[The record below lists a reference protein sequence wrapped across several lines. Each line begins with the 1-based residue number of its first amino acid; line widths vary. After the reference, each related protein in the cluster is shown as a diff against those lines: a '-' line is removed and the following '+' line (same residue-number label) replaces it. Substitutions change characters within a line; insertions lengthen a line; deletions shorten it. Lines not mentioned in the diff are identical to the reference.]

1 MCKSL
6 GKWILFCVAEKIGEG
21 RDGLDRHEYEVCF
34 GWKGGSVEGATVER
48 HSKRLSRV
56 MVRNK
61 KRVGYTYE
69 LTLKVKGEWIVQGE
83 KKFVGGHID
92 LPEFSFGELDE
103 LQMIDSYSFEL
114 RASFAYRKLEMLM
127 DDKEGPSRKYMI
139 VEPKV
144 KSLLMEIRLSEA
156 GDILH
161 QDRIHICNDLKLFL
175 QPIREKLLQF
185 EQELRECGAF
195 SWETEKCG
203 HIFMFFM
210 SSSTVLCDN
219 LILFNQKLLLN
230 SFVSH
235 GSSNFVIHLG
245 SKARRLNGF
254 ISKAEKHSGH
264 ARKSSWWQKFFF
276 EDDGN
281 WLGMRDDD
289 MVEPEPE
296 AVAAAEG
303 ESTQELSEGE
313 KFEAWKQRAE
323 AIVELREA
331 QEDRRNAEYRR
342 WEDWLLDGD
351 GANQDGNAST
361 SDWEQ
366 GMKDYR
372 ENVRADSGDVP
383 ADKGLVESARYLIFG
398 REDDDMLYEDRV
410 FQYASSNS
418 VSAFACVHEM
428 LVIYVIIFLFNQNP
442 HLVNSLALSKKGG
455 GKHVFDPSS
464 CNWSWNG
471 MIYNK
476 NFRYSASH
484 AQGLKRYMCA
494 KFLAVL
500 IIVPWAMDFLVH
512 DYILM
517 PFLDRYVKTVPLAA
531 QMLDVRRYQKLEIVE
546 ELKTERGRFELEVE
560 IGKSPP
566 LSDDEVWWELR
577 HKALELREERRLEN
591 RRAFANIWSDTVYG
605 ISLFI
610 LLYFNKSKVA
620 LLKFTGYKI
629 INNIS
634 DTGKAF
640 LIILITDIF
649 LGYHSESGWQTL
661 LEIIVEHYGL
671 EVDQSAIT
679 IFVCLIPVVMDA
691 CVKLWLFKF
700 LPRLSP
706 RVTNIF
712 REMKRH

>member
-1 MCKSL
+1 
-6 GKWILFCVAEKIGEG
+6 
-21 RDGLDRHEYEVCF
+21 
-34 GWKGGSVEGATVER
+34 
-48 HSKRLSRV
+48 
-56 MVRNK
+56 
-61 KRVGYTYE
+61 
-69 LTLKVKGEWIVQGE
+69 
-83 KKFVGGHID
+83 
-92 LPEFSFGELDE
+92 
-103 LQMIDSYSFEL
+103 
-114 RASFAYRKLEMLM
+114 
-127 DDKEGPSRKYMI
+127 
-139 VEPKV
+139 
-144 KSLLMEIRLSEA
+144 
-156 GDILH
+156 
-161 QDRIHICNDLKLFL
+161 
-175 QPIREKLLQF
+175 
-185 EQELRECGAF
+185 
-195 SWETEKCG
+195 
-203 HIFMFFM
+203 M
-210 SSSTVLCDN
+210 SSSIVSCDN
-219 LILFNQKLLLN
+219 IILFNQKLLLN

-235 GSSNFVIHLG
+235 GSSNFVIQLG
-245 SKARRLNGF
+245 SKTRRLNGF

-264 ARKSSWWQKFFF
+264 SRKSSWWQKFFF

-281 WLGMRDDD
+281 WLGLRDDD
-289 MVEPEPE
+289 MVEAE
-296 AVAAAEG
+296 AEAEGEG
-303 ESTQELSEGE
+303 ESTEELSEGE

-331 QEDRRNAEYRR
+331 QEDRRNEEYKK
-342 WEDWLLDGD
+342 WEDWLLDED
-351 GANQDGNAST
+351 NTSSWSQDW
-361 SDWEQ
+361 DWEQ
-366 GMKDYR
+366 GMNDYR
-372 ENVRADSGDVP
+372 DNVRADSGDVP
-383 ADKGLVESARYLIFG
+383 TEKGLVEFARYLNFG
-398 REDDDMLYEDRV
+398 IGGEDDDMLYEDRV

-418 VSAFACVHEM
+418 
-428 LVIYVIIFLFNQNP
+428 
-442 HLVNSLALSKKGG
+442 
-455 GKHVFDPSS
+455 
-464 CNWSWNG
+464 
-471 MIYNK
+471 
-476 NFRYSASH
+476 
-484 AQGLKRYMCA
+484 A

-531 QMLDVRRYQKLEIVE
+531 QMLDVRRYQKLEMIKD
-546 ELKTERGRFELEVE
+546 LRIERGRFELEVE

-566 LSDDEVWWELR
+566 LSDDEVWRELR

-591 RRAFANIWSDTVYG
+591 RKAFANIWSDTVYG

-679 IFVCLIPVVMDA
+679 IFICLVPVIIDA

-712 REMKRH
+712 QEMKRH